1 MYVMDEE
8 LRKMIDEL
16 RKEIEY
22 LKLIV
27 QKLVPRH
34 SFLSLPTRKYTEA
47 DLVDE

>member
-1 MYVMDEE
+1 MDNEE
-8 LRKMIDEL
+8 LKQLIDEL

-47 DLVDE
+47 DLIDE

>member
-1 MYVMDEE
+1 MDEE

-34 SFLSLPTRKYTEA
+34 SFLSLPTRKYSES